1 MIFKLEKFKI
11 KLTVSAENLIALANI
26 VLVFQQEENVVHCVS
41 AFNAKTNSRKNQ
53 KIDLT
58 NNKR

>member
-1 MIFKLEKFKI
+1 MIFKLVKFKI

-26 VLVFQQEENVVHCVS
+26 VLVFQLEESVVHCVS

-58 NNKR
+58 NNRR